1 MKINLLSDV
10 SLYLCRCMRHLNIL
24 SSYAVKTRIVH
35 AAAKLHALGLLAPCA
50 WCAFWA
56 WRCTGRFLI
65 VAKFAFWLN
74 VLAERFTK
82 AQQILTHHQSS
93 KRPTSHVAWSSRVQ
107 GDLQDRMPVDIEAL
121 RQALPARCASAK
133 DLDANKLIYI
143 LSASLPQM
151 QAGYA
156 HRSHGLVKA
165 LSAKGVDATC
175 VTRPG
180 FPMDVVNL
188 SDPEDAPQGNC
199 SDTVDGITY
208 HRIASPLR
216 KGRSGLSYIDAAS
229 HTLDAFVAKQPPA
242 VVMAASNHIS
252 ALPALMAARR
262 AGLPF
267 VYEVRGFWEIT
278 NGSRDASYQNSVRY
292 RNAVALETLTAQEA
306 DMVFTLNR
314 PMEKELVRRGVP
326 QHKIKLLPNACEP
339 DKFTPRARDEELA
352 QELGITPNTTVIGFA
367 GSFTPYEGLDELIL
381 ACGELR
387 RRGHD
392 FRLLLVGDEAVFNR
406 LQIRLLPQLHALIA
420 QERLHSYVHFAGRVP
435 SEDVPRWYSLIDIAP
450 FPRKAMAVSELVPPL
465 KPIEAMAM
473 QKAVI
478 ASDVGALSDFVQD
491 GVTGLMFPKG
501 DINAFAD
508 SLEKLLYDKALR
520 RSLGEN
526 GRAWVVAERSW
537 SRIASIVHDA
547 LREICNDK

>member
-1 MKINLLSDV
+1 MRNFSISSNYAIKIRL
-10 SLYLCRCMRHLNIL
+10 IQ
-24 SSYAVKTRIVH
+24 T
-35 AAAKLHALGLLAPCA
+35 AAKLHALGLLAPCA
-50 WCAFWA
+50 WCVFWT
-56 WRCTGRFLI
+56 WRWTGHILI
-65 VAKFAFWLN
+65 LAKFGFWLN
-74 VLAERFTK
+74 LMAERFSK
-82 AQQILTHHQSS
+82 AQRILTHHQSS
-93 KRPTSHVAWSSRVQ
+93 KRPTSHIAWTSRVQ
-107 GDLQDRMPVDIEAL
+107 GHLEDRSPVDLEVL
-121 RQALPARCASAK
+121 RNALPARAVTGKSI
-133 DLDANKLIYI
+133 DTNKLIYI

-165 LSAKGVDATC
+165 LSAQGVDVIC

-180 FPMDVVNL
+180 YPMDLVNM
-188 SDPEDAPQGNC
+188 SDPEATFQGNC
-199 SDTVDGITY
+199 SDTVDGVTY
-208 HRIASPLR
+208 HRITSPLR
-216 KGRSGLSYIDAAS
+216 KGRSGLSYINAAS
-229 HTLDAFVAKQPPA
+229 HTLEAFVAKQLPA
-242 VVMAASNHIS
+242 VVMAASNHMT
-252 ALPALMAARR
+252 ALPALTAARR

-278 NGSRDASYQNSVRY
+278 NASRDTSYLNSIRY
-292 RNAVALETLTAQEA
+292 HNAIALETLAAQEA

-339 DKFTPRARDEELA
+339 DKFTPRARDEALA
-352 QELGITPNTTVIGFA
+352 QELGIAPNTTVIGFV

-392 FRLLLVGDEAVFNR
+392 FRLLLVGDEAIFNR
-406 LQIRLLPQLHALIA
+406 LQTPLLPQLQALIT
-420 QERLHSYVHFAGRVP
+420 QENLHSYVHFAGRVS

-465 KPIEAMAM
+465 KPVEAMAM

-508 SLEKLLYDKALR
+508 GLEKLLRNEALR
-520 RSLGEN
+520 TSLGEN
-526 GRAWVVAERSW
+526 GRAWVLAERSW
-537 SRIASIVHDA
+537 SRIAITVHDT
-547 LREICNDK
+547 LYELGNID

>member
-1 MKINLLSDV
+1 
-10 SLYLCRCMRHLNIL
+10 MRHLSFS
-24 SSYAVKTRIVH
+24 SSYAVKTRIVY

-56 WRCTGRFLI
+56 WRCTGRTLI
-65 VAKFAFWLN
+65 VAKFGFWLN
-74 VLAERFTK
+74 VLAERFSK
-82 AQQILTHHQSS
+82 AQQILTHHRSP

-107 GDLQDRMPVDIEAL
+107 GDLEDRMPVDLEAL
-121 RQALPARCASAK
+121 RNALPARGTSAK

-143 LSASLPQM
+143 LSASLPHM

-165 LSAKGVDATC
+165 LSAQGVEVTC

-188 SDPEDAPQGNC
+188 SGREDAPQNNC
-199 SDTVDGITY
+199 SDIVEEITY

-229 HTLDAFVAKQPPA
+229 HTLAAFVAEQQPA
-242 VVMAASNHIS
+242 VVMAASNHMT

-278 NGSRDASYQNSVRY
+278 NGSRDASYLNSVRY
-292 RNAVALETLTAQEA
+292 HNAVALETLTAQEA

-314 PMEKELVRRGVP
+314 PMESELIRRGVP
-326 QHKIKLLPNACEP
+326 EHKIKLLPNACEP
-339 DKFTPRARDEELA
+339 DKFTPRARDEALA
-352 QELGITPNTTVIGFA
+352 QELGIAPDTIVIGFV

-392 FRLLLVGDEAVFNR
+392 FQLILVGNEAIFNR
-406 LQIRLLPQLHALIA
+406 LQLPLLPQLHALIA
-420 QERLHSYVHFAGRVP
+420 QEKLQSYVHFAGRVP

-465 KPIEAMAM
+465 KPVEAMAM
-473 QKAVI
+473 QKTVI

-501 DINAFAD
+501 DISAFAD
-508 SLEKLLYDKALR
+508 RLETLLSDEALR
-520 RSLGEN
+520 ESLGKN
-526 GRAWVVAERSW
+526 GRAWVLAERSW
-537 SRIASIVHDA
+537 SRIALTVHAA
-547 LREICNDK
+547 LHELGNDDR